1 MVQALPHSATGK
13 VAKGRLREV
22 HQDASARVP
31 GWASPRVV
39 LIGKPA
45 CHLCDQA
52 RAVVAEVCERL
63 GVDWAEQSIFDDPAL
78 YDEYWERI
86 PVTLVDGRYP

>member
-1 MVQALPHSATGK
+1 VSAPAG
-13 VAKGRLREV
+13 
-22 HQDASARVP
+22 
-31 GWASPRVV
+31 ASPRVV

-63 GVDWAEQSIFDDPAL
+63 GVDWVEQSIFDDPAL

-86 PVTLVDGRYP
+86 PVTLVDGRIHDIWRVDAASLASALGGYPNNG